1 MDHLEAIVS
10 LNNIVNPD
18 FSKKIVSLIDKKAKK
33 NLKVGSEGDELINK
47 KVRNVK
53 GYQLNFD
60 TPRNEFYWNLI
71 KKEIERLYVYY
82 TIKFPKMSSNKINQ
96 IDLLK
101 YRVGGKYE
109 VHIDHFSTTTRCL
122 SVIINLNDISEL
134 ERITSSFN
142 NSLSYPHMVMTWKE
156 KNQALFSWL
165 NIQRWP
171 ILFIFGL
178 IALVGIVNII
188 SSLAMIIIDKSR
200 QIGILKS
207 LGMKKSQ
214 LKLTFLIQ
222 GLIIGIIG
230 SLIGSVISLI
240 IAWLQNSYKIIQVP
254 EDIYFMDF
262 IPIDI
267 NFSHILFISLLA
279 IFFSIFAA
287 IWPSIKIDKIKSS
300 EALKYE

>member
-33 NLKVGSEGDELINK
+33 NLKVGSGSDELINK

-122 SVIINLNDISEL
+122 SVIINLNDNYKGGDLVFTDQKEIEIK
-134 ERITSSFN
+134 RIKLQK
-142 NSLSYPHMVMTWKE
+142 NSIVFFPSNFLYPHTIE
-156 KNQALFSWL
+156 
-165 NIQRWP
+165 P
-171 ILFIFGL
+171 ILKGTRYS
-178 IALVGIVNII
+178 IV
-188 SSLAMIIIDKSR
+188 
-200 QIGILKS
+200 
-207 LGMKKSQ
+207 
-214 LKLTFLIQ
+214 
-222 GLIIGIIG
+222 
-230 SLIGSVISLI
+230 
-240 IAWLQNSYKIIQVP
+240 AWLQ
-254 EDIYFMDF
+254 
-262 IPIDI
+262 
-267 NFSHILFISLLA
+267 
-279 IFFSIFAA
+279 
-287 IWPSIKIDKIKSS
+287 
-300 EALKYE
+300 